1 MLQIYHFFFHFHAV
15 NRKNNTFLQVADKD
29 AADRLMPSYGTII
42 CRTDNRIVCFTQL
55 FNDLWDLFYNFAPK

>member
-1 MLQIYHFFFHFHAV
+1 MLQILSFFFHFHAV

-29 AADRLMPSYGTII
+29 AADRLMPSCGTII
-42 CRTDNRIVCFTQL
+42 CCTDNRIVCFTQL

>member
-1 MLQIYHFFFHFHAV
+1 MLQIYHFFSFSCCQP
-15 NRKNNTFLQVADKD
+15 KNNTFLQVADKD